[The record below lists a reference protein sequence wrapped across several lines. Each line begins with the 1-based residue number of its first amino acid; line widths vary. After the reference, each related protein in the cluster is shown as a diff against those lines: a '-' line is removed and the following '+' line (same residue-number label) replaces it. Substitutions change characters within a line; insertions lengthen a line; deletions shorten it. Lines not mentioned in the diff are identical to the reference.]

1 MARATT
7 VKKSTLK
14 GNVILVANKVV
25 IGDQSSVSSQSA
37 GCNFFGDIKGTPTL
51 FVSHSFSCGLNAG
64 SYGGR
69 GGIGVAK
76 SANDT
81 LECIKNGY
89 SRMAVYGNPLL
100 AAASGAT
107 GSPFSIQE
115 KNGSSPGAIA
125 IISGELNLS
134 KDSKIVGGYTD
145 EYKGTPASSGG
156 SVALIVKDAFLEGKI
171 SANGLSSDKED
182 SGEGGGGRISFYRVC
197 WYNYSIPQIST
208 FSPSVFEANPGKRD
222 DFKEPLKT
230 ELKDYLS
237 YIRAESGSRCHLKS
251 NWTFSLWSRVPPN

>member
-1 MARATT
+1 MAKSAV

-14 GNVILVANKVV
+14 GNVVLVANEAS
-25 IGDQSSVSSQSA
+25 INDQSTVSSQSA
-37 GCNFFGDIKGTPTL
+37 GCNFFGEIAGTPSL

-89 SRMAVYGNPLL
+89 ARMAVYGNPLL
-100 AAASGAT
+100 AVASGAT

-125 IISGELNLS
+125 VIAGEFNLS
-134 KDSKIVGGYTD
+134 KDSKILGGYTD

-156 SVALIVKDAFLEGKI
+156 SVALILRKANMEGKI
-171 SANGLSSDKED
+171 TANGQSSDKEE
-182 SGEGGGGRISFYRVC
+182 SGEGGGGRISFYKVC
-197 WYNYSIPQIST
+197 WYNTSVDHQFTFGLST
-208 FSPSVFEANPGKRD
+208 FEANAGKRE
-222 DFKEPLKT
+222 DFKEPLKS
-230 ELKDYLS
+230 ELKDYLG
-237 YIRAESGSRCHLKS
+237 YIKAEPGSNVS
-251 NWTFSLWSRVPPN
+251 

>member
-1 MARATT
+1 MATNTT
-7 VKKSTLK
+7 ITKTTLK
-14 GNVILVANKVV
+14 GNVILVANQASVSE
-25 IGDQSSVSSQSA
+25 QSTVSSQAA
-37 GCNFFGDIKGTPTL
+37 GCNFFGDIKGTPSL

-64 SYGGR
+64 SHGGR

-89 SRMAVYGNPLL
+89 ARMSVYGRPLF

-125 IISGELNLS
+125 IISGNFVLS
-134 KDSKIVGGYTD
+134 NDSRILGGNSD

-156 SVALIVKDAFLEGKI
+156 SVALIVEKAQLEGKI
-171 SANGLSSDKED
+171 TANGQSSDKEE
-182 SGEGGGGRISFYRVC
+182 SGEGGGGRISFYKVC
-197 WYNYSIPQIST
+197 WYKTASDQSLTFNPSI
-208 FSPSVFEANPGKRD
+208 FEAFPGKREE
-222 DFKEPLKT
+222 FKEPLKT
-230 ELKDYLS
+230 ELKDFLNYIKAEPGSS
-237 YIRAESGSRCHLKS
+237 Y
-251 NWTFSLWSRVPPN
+251 F